1 MNSIVIGSGFGG
13 IAAALRLKAKGHKV
27 KLIEKH
33 PDLGGRARV
42 FKRNGFIYD
51 AGPTVITAPYLINE
65 LFELFNKDP
74 KNYIELTPLK
84 IWYQFIFEDK
94 TKFNYSGDE
103 IEMKD
108 QIEKLSKEDV
118 NGYEKLVNFTKKIFD
133 KGFLELADVPF
144 DKPFVMMQQLP
155 ALLKL
160 KSYKSVYS
168 LVSSYI
174 KNEKLRRM
182 LSMHPLLVG
191 GNPFTTTSIYGL
203 ILYLE
208 KKWGIHY
215 SVGGTGNII
224 KGFEKLMNEV
234 GIEIIKNTEVT
245 EIITKNNKISGVKL
259 NNENEIDAD
268 NVVCNADPP
277 AFYEKMLSKS
287 NENSMLF
294 NWKKNRME
302 YSMGLFVYYFGTKKI
317 YENVEHHTIKF
328 GNKYEEH
335 LDDIFNKKKLN
346 NENEIGADNVVCNA
360 DPPAFYEKML
370 SKSNESSMLF
380 NWKKNRME
388 YSMGLFVYYFGTK
401 KIYENVEHHTIKF
414 GNKYKE
420 HLDDIFDKKK
430 LNNDISYYLHRPTAT
445 DKTMAPEGNDCFYV
459 LVPVPNNQSKINWET
474 EGEKMKNLVIEKME
488 KDLMPDLKNNIV
500 EDFYLTPD
508 YFEKELNTKFGSGF
522 SIQPKFTQSAY
533 FRFHNKSE
541 IYDGLYFVGAGTHP
555 GAGVPGV
562 LSSAKVLDKLF

>member
-13 IAAALRLKAKGHKV
+13 IAAALRLRAKGHEV
-27 KLIEKH
+27 TIIEKH

-42 FKRNGFIYD
+42 FRKNGFTFD
-51 AGPTVITAPYLINE
+51 GGPTVITAPYLINE
-65 LFELFNKDP
+65 LFDLFKKDP
-74 KNYIELTPLK
+74 KDYIKLTPLK

-94 TKFNYSGDE
+94 TKFNYSGNE
-103 IEMKD
+103 LEMKN
-108 QIEKLSKEDV
+108 QIQNINVEDV
-118 NGYEKLVNFTKKIFD
+118 EGYEKLVNFTKKIFD
-133 KGFLELADVPF
+133 KGFTELADVPF

-174 KNEKLRRM
+174 KSEKLRKM

-191 GNPFTTTSIYGL
+191 GNPFSTTSIYGL

-215 SVGGTGNII
+215 SMGGTGNII
-224 KGFEKLMNEV
+224 KGYEKLMKEV
-234 GIEIIKNTEVT
+234 GVKILKESEVT
-245 EIITKNNKISGVKL
+245 KIISKNNKIIGVQI
-259 NNENEIDAD
+259 NNQTDIDAD
-268 NVVCNADPP
+268 NIICNADPP
-277 AFYEKMLSKS
+277 AVYEKLL
-287 NENSMLF
+287 NQNNNNSF
-294 NWKKNRME
+294 
-302 YSMGLFVYYFGTKKI
+302 
-317 YENVEHHTIKF
+317 
-328 GNKYEEH
+328 
-335 LDDIFNKKKLN
+335 
-346 NENEIGADNVVCNA
+346 
-360 DPPAFYEKML
+360 
-370 SKSNESSMLF
+370 LF

-430 LNNDISYYLHRPTAT
+430 LNDDISYYLHRPTAT
-445 DKTMAPEGNDCFYV
+445 DKSMAPEGNDCFYV
-459 LVPVPNNQSKINWET
+459 LVPVPNNQSNINWNT
-474 EGEKMKNLVIEKME
+474 EGEKMKKLVIEKME
-488 KDLMPDLKNNIV
+488 KDLMPNLKENIV

-508 YFEKELNTKFGSGF
+508 YFEKDLNTKFGSGF

-541 IYDGLYFVGAGTHP
+541 VYDGLYFVGAGTHP

-562 LSSAKVLDKLF
+562 LSSAKVLDKII

>member
-13 IAAALRLKAKGHKV
+13 IAAALRLKAKGHEV

-42 FKRNGFIYD
+42 FKKNGFIFD
-51 AGPTVITAPYLINE
+51 GGPTVITAPYLINE
-65 LFELFNKDP
+65 LFELFKKDP
-74 KNYIELTPLK
+74 KNYIELSPLK

-94 TKFNYSGDE
+94 SKFNYSGDE
-103 IEMKD
+103 DNMVK
-108 QIEKLSKEDV
+108 QIEDISKDDV
-118 NGYEKLVNFTKKIFD
+118 EGYQKLVSFTKKIFD
-133 KGFLELADVPF
+133 KGFTELADVPF

-168 LVSSYI
+168 LVSSFI

-215 SVGGTGNII
+215 SMGGTGNII
-224 KGFEKLMNEV
+224 KGLEKLMLEE
-234 GIEIIKNTEVT
+234 GIDIIKNSEVT
-245 EIITKNNKISGVKL
+245 EIISKSNKITGIKL
-259 NNENEIDAD
+259 NNQEIIEAE

-277 AFYEKMLSKS
+277 AFYEKMLKKNGQGSFI
-287 NENSMLF
+287 F
-294 NWKKNRME
+294 NWKKKRME
-302 YSMGLFVYYFGTKKI
+302 YSMGLFVYYFGTKK
-317 YENVEHHTIKF
+317 V
-328 GNKYEEH
+328 
-335 LDDIFNKKKLN
+335 
-346 NENEIGADNVVCNA
+346 
-360 DPPAFYEKML
+360 
-370 SKSNESSMLF
+370 
-380 NWKKNRME
+380 
-388 YSMGLFVYYFGTK
+388 
-401 KIYENVEHHTIKF
+401 YENVEHHTIKF

-420 HLDDIFDKKK
+420 HLEDIFNNKK
-430 LNNDISYYLHRPTAT
+430 LNNDISYYLHRPSAT
-445 DKTMAPEGNDCFYV
+445 DKSMAPEGNDCFYV
-459 LVPVPNNQSKINWET
+459 LVPVPNNQSKIDWQT
-474 EGEKMKNLVIEKME
+474 EGENMKNLVIDKME
-488 KDLMPDLKNNIV
+488 KDLMPNLRENIV
-500 EDFYLTPD
+500 ADFYLTPD

-562 LSSAKVLDKLF
+562 LSSAKVLDKLL

>member
-13 IAAALRLKAKGHKV
+13 IAAALRLRAKGHDV
-27 KLIEKH
+27 TLIEKH
-33 PDLGGRARV
+33 QDLGGRARV
-42 FKRNGFIYD
+42 FKRNGFTFD
-51 AGPTVITAPYLINE
+51 GGPTVITAPYLINE
-65 LFELFNKDP
+65 LFELFKKNPKD
-74 KNYIELTPLK
+74 YIELSPLK
-84 IWYQFIFEDK
+84 IWYQFIFEDRS
-94 TKFNYSGDE
+94 KFNYSGNE
-103 IEMKD
+103 NEMKA
-108 QIEKLSKEDV
+108 QIGELSQEDV
-118 NGYEKLVNFTKKIFD
+118 QGYEKLVNFTKKIFD
-133 KGFLELADVPF
+133 KGFTELADVPF

-215 SVGGTGNII
+215 SMGGTGNII

-234 GIEIIKNTEVT
+234 GIKVIKGNEVKKIISKNTK
-245 EIITKNNKISGVKL
+245 ITGVQL
-259 NNENEIDAD
+259 NNDNTINAD
-268 NVVCNADPP
+268 IVICNADPP
-277 AFYEKMLSKS
+277 VVYEKLLDG
-287 NENSMLF
+287 NNNNSFLF
-294 NWKKNRME
+294 NWKK
-302 YSMGLFVYYFGTKKI
+302 K
-317 YENVEHHTIKF
+317 
-328 GNKYEEH
+328 
-335 LDDIFNKKKLN
+335 
-346 NENEIGADNVVCNA
+346 
-360 DPPAFYEKML
+360 
-370 SKSNESSMLF
+370 
-380 NWKKNRME
+380 RME

-430 LNNDISYYLHRPTAT
+430 LNEDISYYLHRPSAT
-445 DKTMAPEGNDCFYV
+445 DKSMAPEGNDCFYV
-459 LVPVPNNQSKINWET
+459 LVPVPNNQSGIDWNT
-474 EGEKMKNLVIEKME
+474 EGEKMKSLIINKME
-488 KDLMPDLKNNIV
+488 KDLMPNLKENIV

-508 YFEKELNTKFGSGF
+508 YFEKDLNTKFGSGF

-562 LSSAKVLDKLF
+562 LSSAKVLDKIL

>member
-13 IAAALRLKAKGHKV
+13 IAAALRLRAKGHKV
-27 KLIEKH
+27 TLIEKH

-42 FKRNGFIYD
+42 FKKNGFTFD
-51 AGPTVITAPYLINE
+51 GGPTVITAPYLINE
-65 LFELFNKDP
+65 LFDLFKKDP
-74 KNYIELTPLK
+74 KDYIKLTPLK

-94 TKFNYSGDE
+94 TKFDYSGNE
-103 IEMKD
+103 SEMKN
-108 QIEKLSKEDV
+108 QIQKINKTDV
-118 NGYEKLVNFTKKIFD
+118 KGYEKLVNFTKKIFD
-133 KGFLELADVPF
+133 KGFTELADVPF
-144 DKPFVMMQQLP
+144 DKPFVMMKQLP

-174 KNEKLRRM
+174 QNEKLRRM

-191 GNPFTTTSIYGL
+191 GNPFSTTSIYGL

-215 SVGGTGNII
+215 SMGGTGNII
-224 KGFEKLMNEV
+224 KGYEKLMNEV
-234 GIEIIKNTEVT
+234 GIKILKESEVT
-245 EIITKNNKISGVKL
+245 KIISKNNKISGIQI
-259 NNENEIDAD
+259 NNQIGIDAD
-268 NVVCNADPP
+268 NVICNADPP
-277 AFYEKMLSKS
+277 AVYEKLLGQNK
-287 NENSMLF
+287 NNS
-294 NWKKNRME
+294 
-302 YSMGLFVYYFGTKKI
+302 I
-317 YENVEHHTIKF
+317 
-328 GNKYEEH
+328 
-335 LDDIFNKKKLN
+335 
-346 NENEIGADNVVCNA
+346 
-360 DPPAFYEKML
+360 
-370 SKSNESSMLF
+370 LF

-430 LNNDISYYLHRPTAT
+430 LNEDISYYLHRPTAT
-445 DKTMAPEGNDCFYV
+445 DKSMAPQGNDCFYV
-459 LVPVPNNQSKINWET
+459 LVPVPNNQSKINWDI
-474 EGEKMKNLVIEKME
+474 EGKKMKKLVIEKME
-488 KDLMPDLKNNIV
+488 KDLMPNLSENIV

-508 YFEKELNTKFGSGF
+508 YFEKDLNTKYGSGF

-541 IYDGLYFVGAGTHP
+541 VYDGLYFVGAGTHP

-562 LSSAKVLDKLF
+562 LSSAKVLDKII

>member
-13 IAAALRLKAKGHKV
+13 IAAALRLRAKGHDV
-27 KLIEKH
+27 TLIEKH
-33 PDLGGRARV
+33 QDLGGRARV
-42 FKRNGFIYD
+42 FKRNGFTFD
-51 AGPTVITAPYLINE
+51 GGPTVITAPYLINE
-65 LFELFNKDP
+65 LFELFKKNPKD
-74 KNYIELTPLK
+74 YIELSPLK
-84 IWYQFIFEDK
+84 IWYQFIFEDRS
-94 TKFNYSGDE
+94 KFNYSGNE
-103 IEMKD
+103 NEMKA
-108 QIEKLSKEDV
+108 QIGELSQEDV
-118 NGYEKLVNFTKKIFD
+118 QGYEKLVNFTKKIFD
-133 KGFLELADVPF
+133 KGFTELADVPF

-174 KNEKLRRM
+174 KNEKLRRV

-215 SVGGTGNII
+215 SMGGTGNII

-234 GIEIIKNTEVT
+234 GIKVIKGNEVKKIISKNTK
-245 EIITKNNKISGVKL
+245 ITGVQL
-259 NNENEIDAD
+259 SNDNTINAD
-268 NVVCNADPP
+268 IVICNADPP
-277 AFYEKMLSKS
+277 AVYEKLLDGNS
-287 NENSMLF
+287 NNSFLF
-294 NWKKNRME
+294 NWKK
-302 YSMGLFVYYFGTKKI
+302 K
-317 YENVEHHTIKF
+317 
-328 GNKYEEH
+328 
-335 LDDIFNKKKLN
+335 
-346 NENEIGADNVVCNA
+346 
-360 DPPAFYEKML
+360 
-370 SKSNESSMLF
+370 
-380 NWKKNRME
+380 RME

-430 LNNDISYYLHRPTAT
+430 LNEDISYYLHRPSAT
-445 DKTMAPEGNDCFYV
+445 DKSMAPEGNDCFYV
-459 LVPVPNNQSKINWET
+459 LVPVPNNQSGIDWNT
-474 EGEKMKNLVIEKME
+474 EGEKMKSLIINKME
-488 KDLMPDLKNNIV
+488 KDLMPNLKENIV

-508 YFEKELNTKFGSGF
+508 YFEKDLNTKFGSGF

-562 LSSAKVLDKLF
+562 LSSAKVLDKIL

>member
-13 IAAALRLKAKGHKV
+13 IAAALRLKAKGHQV

-42 FKRNGFIYD
+42 FKKNGFIFD
-51 AGPTVITAPYLINE
+51 GGPTVITAPYLINE
-65 LFELFNKDP
+65 LFELFKKDP
-74 KNYIELTPLK
+74 KNYIELSPLK

-94 TKFNYSGDE
+94 SKFNYSGDE
-103 IEMKD
+103 ANMVK
-108 QIEKLSKEDV
+108 QIEDISKDDV
-118 NGYEKLVNFTKKIFD
+118 EGYQKLVSFTKKIFD
-133 KGFLELADVPF
+133 KGFTELADVPF
-144 DKPFVMMQQLP
+144 DKPYVMMKQLP

-168 LVSSYI
+168 LVSSFI

-215 SVGGTGNII
+215 SMGGTGNII
-224 KGFEKLMNEV
+224 KGLEKLMLEE
-234 GIEIIKNTEVT
+234 GIDIIKNSEVT
-245 EIITKNNKISGVKL
+245 EIISKSNKITGIKL
-259 NNENEIDAD
+259 NNQEIIEAE

-277 AFYEKMLSKS
+277 AFYEKMLKKNGQGSFI
-287 NENSMLF
+287 F
-294 NWKKNRME
+294 NWKKKRME

-317 YENVEHHTIKF
+317 Y
-328 GNKYEEH
+328 
-335 LDDIFNKKKLN
+335 
-346 NENEIGADNVVCNA
+346 
-360 DPPAFYEKML
+360 P
-370 SKSNESSMLF
+370 
-380 NWKKNRME
+380 
-388 YSMGLFVYYFGTK
+388 
-401 KIYENVEHHTIKF
+401 NVEHHTIKF

-420 HLDDIFDKKK
+420 HLEDIFNNKK
-430 LNNDISYYLHRPTAT
+430 LNNDISYYLHRPSAT
-445 DKTMAPEGNDCFYV
+445 DKSMAPEGNDCFYV
-459 LVPVPNNQSKINWET
+459 LVPVPNNQSKIDWQT
-474 EGEKMKNLVIEKME
+474 EGENMKNLVIDKME
-488 KDLMPDLKNNIV
+488 KDLMPNLRENIV
-500 EDFYLTPD
+500 ADFYLTPD

-562 LSSAKVLDKLF
+562 LSSAKVLDKLL

>member
-13 IAAALRLKAKGHKV
+13 IAAALRLKAKGHQV
-27 KLIEKH
+27 TLVEKH

-42 FKRNGFIYD
+42 FKKNGFTFD
-51 AGPTVITAPYLINE
+51 GGPTVITAPYLINE
-65 LFELFNKDP
+65 LFDLFKKDP
-74 KNYIELTPLK
+74 KDYIELTPLK

-94 TKFNYSGDE
+94 TKFNYSGNE
-103 IEMKD
+103 AEMES
-108 QIEKLSKEDV
+108 QIQKINMVDV
-118 NGYEKLVNFTKKIFD
+118 KGYGRLVNFTKKIFD
-133 KGFLELADVPF
+133 KGFTELADVPF
-144 DKPFVMMQQLP
+144 DKPFVMMKQLP

-174 KNEKLRRM
+174 QSEKLRRM

-191 GNPFTTTSIYGL
+191 GNPFSTTSIYGL

-215 SVGGTGNII
+215 SMGGTGNII
-224 KGFEKLMNEV
+224 KGYEKLMNEV
-234 GIEIIKNTEVT
+234 GIKILKESEVT
-245 EIITKNNKISGVKL
+245 KIISKNNKISGVQI
-259 NNENEIDAD
+259 NNQINIDTD
-268 NVVCNADPP
+268 NVICNADPP
-277 AFYEKMLSKS
+277 AVYEKLLGQ
-287 NENSMLF
+287 N
-294 NWKKNRME
+294 KND
-302 YSMGLFVYYFGTKKI
+302 SI
-317 YENVEHHTIKF
+317 
-328 GNKYEEH
+328 
-335 LDDIFNKKKLN
+335 
-346 NENEIGADNVVCNA
+346 
-360 DPPAFYEKML
+360 
-370 SKSNESSMLF
+370 LF

-430 LNNDISYYLHRPTAT
+430 LNEDISYYLHRPTAT
-445 DKTMAPEGNDCFYV
+445 DKSMAPEGNDCFYV
-459 LVPVPNNQSKINWET
+459 LVPVPNNQSKINWDI
-474 EGEKMKNLVIEKME
+474 EGEKMKKLVIDKME
-488 KDLMPDLKNNIV
+488 KDLMPNLSENII

-508 YFEKELNTKFGSGF
+508 YFEKDLNTKYGSGF

-541 IYDGLYFVGAGTHP
+541 VYDGLYFVGAGTHP

-562 LSSAKVLDKLF
+562 LSSAKVLDKII